1 MHYLQMIIAK
11 VRYVVH
17 IIPKIS
23 PRLAEC
29 PLSNFMPLQ

>member
-1 MHYLQMIIAK
+1 MRYLQTIIAK
-11 VRYVVH
+11 VKYVVH

-29 PLSNFMPLQ
+29 LLSNFMPLQ